1 MFNDNDNDDFD
12 PMERHNRIRQMPLFK
27 KAEEISEL
35 VRHLVKSVE
44 TSDIKFKDEVQKE
57 MMDDNLNY
65 LMENSM
71 IIPAKIAGA
80 AGVDLYDIKMENAS
94 IIRKAARELILDARG
109 IQTFGFKDTE
119 YLDLLRKEVDEFRV
133 LFAEWVKTFD
143 PWEYIIDRW
152 GLFNPPGVNY
162 DDHDPDDD
170 IPFDPLKYLEEFEEE
185 FYDDEDEDEDE
196 DENEEDIFP
205 EF

>member
-1 MFNDNDNDDFD
+1 MFNKDDDFD
-12 PMERHNRIRQMPLFK
+12 PMERHNRVRQMPLFI
-27 KAEEISEL
+27 KAQEISEL
-35 VRHLVKSVE
+35 VRHLVKTVE
-44 TSDIKFKDEVQKE
+44 NTDIKFKRKVEKE
-57 MMDDNLNY
+57 MLQDNLNY

-80 AGVDLYDIKMENAS
+80 AGVDLYDIKMENAA

-109 IQTFGFKDTE
+109 IQTYGFKDTE
-119 YLDLLRKEVDEFRV
+119 YLDLLRKEVDEFRI

-152 GLFNPPGVNY
+152 GLFNPPGINY

-170 IPFDPLKYLEEFEEE
+170 IPFNPSVFFDEFEDDEE
-185 FYDDEDEDEDE
+185 EEDDDEDDDK
-196 DENEEDIFP
+196 
-205 EF
+205 

>member
-1 MFNDNDNDDFD
+1 MFDDNNDDDFN
-12 PMERHNRIRQMPLFK
+12 PMERHNRIRQMPLYK

-35 VRHLVKSVE
+35 VLHLVKSVE
-44 TSDIKFKDEVQKE
+44 NTDIKFNDEAEQAMLE
-57 MMDDNLNY
+57 DNLNY
-65 LMENSM
+65 LMENSL

-80 AGVDLYDIKMENAS
+80 AGVDLYDIKMENAA

-109 IQTFGFKDTE
+109 IETFGFKDTE
-119 YLDLLRKEVDEFRV
+119 YLDLLRKEVDEFRI

-170 IPFDPLKYLEEFEEE
+170 IPFNPSEFLELFDDMDEE
-185 FYDDEDEDEDE
+185 EDE
-196 DENEEDIFP
+196 DENEDEEDISPDF
-205 EF
+205 